1 MESRIKK
8 CEQIARDF
16 IHTIHISECLFKC
29 LCANGEA
36 DNLDQNLGLSPGPGF
51 FSEAKLPTAAAIL
64 VGRGASHRHRR
75 ATAMCALAQPLRC
88 RSPVGESALHQA
100 AVPHFSPV
108 TPSAII
114 RALVLRTQSPPSLNT
129 RAGRYT
135 SERSQGSRGF
145 STFPTENFLPAV
157 AICAQPQHSEERKK
171 KKKKEKPSFQTA
183 LAVVVKVLLGP
194 PRILSHPVRFP
205 FLFISRSCKTLG
217 RTFPAALSFL
227 LYVLQG
233 LKNEG
238 FHQPHT
244 NGHDAGLGS
253 EWPLAKKQ
261 TAMVSLVGLMDA
273 NCGEGGRKDV
283 PGCFLGAPGQPV
295 CLISVCSFQ
304 SCL

>member
-171 KKKKEKPSFQTA
+171 KKKRKAKLSNSFGGSCQGFAWPSSYSE
-183 LAVVVKVLLGP
+183 P
-194 PRILSHPVRFP
+194 PRSVSFSVHLPLLQNVGENLPRGFIISTLCSSGTQKRGFP
-205 FLFISRSCKTLG
+205 SATHKR
-217 RTFPAALSFL
+217 A
-227 LYVLQG
+227 
-233 LKNEG
+233 
-238 FHQPHT
+238 
-244 NGHDAGLGS
+244 
-253 EWPLAKKQ
+253 
-261 TAMVSLVGLMDA
+261 
-273 NCGEGGRKDV
+273 
-283 PGCFLGAPGQPV
+283 
-295 CLISVCSFQ
+295 
-304 SCL
+304 